1 MQIFLLS
8 AVALWALLWLLFVLF
23 VLFVPLWE
31 AASVVE
37 GASVSWLKGQPEPRV
52 QVPGRKN
59 RQGGWETS
67 EEDGE

>member
-1 MQIFLLS
+1 VQIFLLS

-23 VLFVPLWE
+23 VPLWE
-31 AASVVE
+31 AASDVE
-37 GASVSWLKGQPEPRV
+37 GASVSWLKGQLEPRV
-52 QVPGRKN
+52 QVPCRKN

>member
-8 AVALWALLWLLFVLF
+8 AVSLWALLWLLF

-37 GASVSWLKGQPEPRV
+37 GASVSWLKGQL
-52 QVPGRKN
+52 
-59 RQGGWETS
+59 
-67 EEDGE
+67 